1 MYTWNY
7 QQISGI
13 CRQGVDKV
21 SERQSRQRRGSK
33 VGEEEDPAQ
42 EKEPQQGR
50 EARSLCS
57 PGSQVRKADDSCC
70 EVKLDAQSPF
80 LHFVG

>member
-1 MYTWNY
+1 M
-7 QQISGI
+7 
-13 CRQGVDKV
+13 

-42 EKEPQQGR
+42 EKEAQQGR

-57 PGSQVRKADDSCC
+57 SGSQVRKADDSCC

-80 LHFVG
+80 LHFVGWRSLGSLVKFPWNVGVEA